1 MLLLFMQMSMNVLLV
16 HITAVTMQHAQTQMS
31 VIRALVTLGMMEM
44 DLTVPVREMAECHS
58 YTN

>member
-1 MLLLFMQMSMNVLLV
+1 MNVLLV